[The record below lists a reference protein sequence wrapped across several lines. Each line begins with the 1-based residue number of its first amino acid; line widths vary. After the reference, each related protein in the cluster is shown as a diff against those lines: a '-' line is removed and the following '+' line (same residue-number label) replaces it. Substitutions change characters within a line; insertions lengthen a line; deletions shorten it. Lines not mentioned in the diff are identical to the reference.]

1 MYADYYNGVCIG
13 YNTHFIEKSENKEV
27 YNDKFELVVKIPN
40 IKQSGIIFKKFP
52 YGYVELKRIDYNN
65 VGQYSYNWISRK
77 LYENGK
83 SILGGTCN
91 KDEENKI
98 FGILNRSKDSWW
110 CTQKEWRALYQVLD
124 TSKDISKI
132 EYPDE
137 ILISVTFGYKMPS
150 EQKEEIYFLIKRNYS
165 NFYQIEFKVA
175 KPDFFQIQFDSYIVG
190 M

>member
-1 MYADYYNGVCIG
+1 MDKFHIFSLCEGDKNQLLWAMYADYYNGVCIG

-98 FGILNRSKDSWW
+98 FGILNRSKDS
-110 CTQKEWRALYQVLD
+110 
-124 TSKDISKI
+124 
-132 EYPDE
+132 
-137 ILISVTFGYKMPS
+137 
-150 EQKEEIYFLIKRNYS
+150 
-165 NFYQIEFKVA
+165 
-175 KPDFFQIQFDSYIVG
+175 
-190 M
+190 